1 MGLFKRKATPSV
13 SWEKVRPH
21 LDGEEREIDAS
32 DGWIVGRAVGDS
44 VDHPCSVFL
53 TDRTIYVDVRPQTL
67 MPEPELIAAPF
78 RDVLKIGVAANHVG
92 GTRLI
97 FVFDTVG
104 RRDEGDFRPIGVDLP
119 PGRGGANFGQRVVN
133 TVPPSAGYL
142 TKKSPGAGRN
152 RPGA

>member
-21 LDGEEREIDAS
+21 LDSEEREIDAS

-92 GTRLI
+92 GTRLM
-97 FVFDTVG
+97 FVFDPDRATRG
-104 RRDEGDFRPIGVDLP
+104 GQASRRWRRPTAWS
-119 PGRGGANFGQRVVN
+119 PGRDLRATR
-133 TVPPSAGYL
+133 
-142 TKKSPGAGRN
+142 R
-152 RPGA
+152 